1 MTHFDQEIRVLA
13 IHPNHRGFGFVVFE
27 WGERLID
34 WGLKTAKDDTN
45 TQCMKVIEN
54 LIELYTP
61 DVIVIEDV
69 VARSTRRGPRVK
81 NLIRRI
87 SRLATQK
94 RIQCI
99 RFSRAKIM
107 ETFAGTLRNKYQVAN
122 IIAAKLPE
130 LARRLPKPRKA
141 WMPEDPR
148 MSIFGATALALTFFS
163 DNGEGSSNDSV

>member
-13 IHPNHRGFGFVVFE
+13 IHPNHRGFGFAVFE

-34 WGLKTAKDDTN
+34 WGLKTVKDNTN
-45 TQCMKVIEN
+45 AQGMRVIEN
-54 LIELYTP
+54 LIERYTP

-69 VARSTRRGPRVK
+69 VATSTRGPRVK
-81 NLIRRI
+81 NLLRRI

-107 ETFAGTLRNKYQVAN
+107 ETFAGTLRNKYQVAS

-148 MSIFGATALALTFFS
+148 MSIFGAAALALSFF
-163 DNGEGSSNDSV
+163 NQN